1 MKQNTIICIS
11 RRFGSGG
18 REVGNVLSQKL
29 GIPVFDKEVIA
40 KVAKESDMSE
50 AFVESHEGNP
60 TYSHIINVPIGRGL
74 GGAEDERIMTPEKL
88 FMFQSQVIKEI
99 VEENGSCIFVGR
111 CADVILEDYEN
122 CFKFFIHSPKEE
134 RAKKIMEAEDLS
146 WKEARKKIKQMDWE
160 RSSYHNYY
168 TKRKWG
174 DPDHYDMILNTAK
187 MGIEKAAE
195 TIIKYIGEV

>member
-18 REVGNVLSQKL
+18 RELGGVLSEKL
-29 GIPVFDKEVIA
+29 GIPVFDKEIIA

-50 AFVESHEGNP
+50 EFVERHEGNP
-60 TYSHIINVPIGRGL
+60 TYSRIINIPMGRGL
-74 GGAEDERIMTPEKL
+74 TGSGDQKIMTPEKL

-122 CFKFFIHSPKEE
+122 CFKFFIHSPKED
-134 RAKKIMEAEDLS
+134 RMKRIMETEGVT
-146 WKEARKKIKQMDWE
+146 WKEAKKMMKQMDWE

-174 DPDHYDMILNTAK
+174 DPDYYDMILNTGK
-187 MGIEKAAE
+187 MGMEKAAE
-195 TIIKYIGEV
+195 IIINYITE